1 VTREVNRA
9 LARGV
14 KIDIIVGDKTANDF
28 YIPPSEPFKVI
39 AALPYLY
46 EISLRRFAK
55 RHQRMIDSG
64 QLNLH
69 LWRDGDNTYHLKGM
83 WVDQRYTLLTGN
95 NLNPRAFRLDLE
107 NALLLDDPKGEL
119 LEPRQRELTEI
130 FEHTRRIEH
139 FQNLETLVDYPEA
152 VGKFLRRVSRVR
164 IERLL
169 YRIL

>member
-1 VTREVNRA
+1 
-9 LARGV
+9 
-14 KIDIIVGDKTANDF
+14 
-28 YIPPSEPFKVI
+28 
-39 AALPYLY
+39 
-46 EISLRRFAK
+46 
-55 RHQRMIDSG
+55 MIDNG

-83 WVDQRYTLLTGN
+83 WVDERYTLLTGN

-119 LEPRQRELTEI
+119 LQARNAEQAEI
-130 FEHTRRIEH
+130 YRHTRRIEH
-139 FQNLETLVDYPEA
+139 FQYLDSLVDYPEA

-169 YRIL
+169 YRML

>member
-1 VTREVNRA
+1 
-9 LARGV
+9 
-14 KIDIIVGDKTANDF
+14 
-28 YIPPSEPFKVI
+28 
-39 AALPYLY
+39 
-46 EISLRRFAK
+46 
-55 RHQRMIDSG
+55 MINSG

-83 WVDQRYTLLTGN
+83 WVDERYTLLTGN

-107 NALLLDDPKGEL
+107 NGLLIDDPQGQWLGPRSAEL
-119 LEPRQRELTEI
+119 ANI
-130 FEHTRRIEH
+130 FQHTTRI
-139 FQNLETLVDYPEA
+139 QGYQQLQTLVDYPPA